1 MKHLQTYELTR
12 REHAEMRRAPFLLVV
27 PPSASAQEITLTVES
42 RRNLAPKAS
51 PTDRSDGVACPDCK
65 ATAGLNG
72 TPFTLAGMKKHR
84 YQAHHKRHK
93 KAARK

>member
-12 REHAEMRRAPFLLVV
+12 REHAEMKRAPFLLIV
-27 PPSASAQEITLTVES
+27 PPSANAQEITLTVES

-51 PTDRSDGVACPDCK
+51 SANHDGAVACPDCK

-72 TPFTLAGMKKHR
+72 KPFTVAGMKKHR
-84 YQAHHKRHK
+84 YQAHKRHK
-93 KAARK
+93 KVRK